1 MTIITKQPVKVA
13 VDAMGG
19 DYAPQEI
26 VKGALQSAREDGIE
40 IILVGSEDAIQKE
53 LAVYDVSQLPIQVV
67 NASEVIKDGESPV
80 AALHQKRD
88 ASVPVA
94 MRLVKEDKAD
104 AVVSMGHTGM
114 VMISAIETLG
124 KLPGIKRPSIG
135 AIFHGLA
142 PNTVVLDLG
151 ANVDCKPRDLLSF
164 ATIGCVIAR
173 RMLHITNPTV
183 ALLSNGAEEGK
194 GNKIVKEAYQLF
206 KSSSLN
212 FIGNVEGND
221 IPRGRSN
228 VIVCDGFT
236 GNVILKFS
244 EGLGDLIIERLKSTL
259 DKRLPDEEL
268 DAISDDLFALTH
280 VADVGGGALLHGV
293 DGVVWIGHG
302 RSKAPQLAEAIRQ
315 AKLAVEANLI
325 QELKVE
331 LAKLRNEC

>member
-1 MTIITKQPVKVA
+1 MNRQTVRIA

-26 VKGALQSAREDGIE
+26 IKGAIQAAKNGEIE
-40 IILVGSEDAIQKE
+40 IILVGSEDVIYREIAR
-53 LAVYDVSQLPIQVV
+53 YDVSHLPIHVV
-67 NASEVIKDGESPV
+67 NASEVIRDDESPV
-80 AALHQKRD
+80 AALHHKRD

-94 MRLVKEDKAD
+94 MRLVKEGKAD

-114 VMISAIETLG
+114 VMVSAIETLG
-124 KLPGIKRPSIG
+124 KLPSIKRPSIG
-135 AIFHGLA
+135 AILHGLA
-142 PNTVVLDLG
+142 PNTVVLDMG

-194 GNKIVKEAYQLF
+194 GNKLTKEAYQLF
-206 KSSSLN
+206 KSSNLN

-221 IPRGRSN
+221 IPRGRAN

-236 GNVILKFS
+236 GNVLIKFS
-244 EGLGDLIIERLKSTL
+244 EGLGDLIIERLKFTL
-259 DKRLPDEEL
+259 DKRLSNEEL
-268 DAISDDLFALTH
+268 DAISNDLFALTH
-280 VADVGGGALLHGV
+280 IADISGGGLIYGV
-293 DGVVWIGHG
+293 DGVVAIGHG

-315 AKLAVEANLI
+315 AKLAVETNLI
-325 QELKVE
+325 ETLRAELVKME
-331 LAKLRNEC
+331 G

>member
-1 MTIITKQPVKVA
+1 MKVA

-26 VKGALQSAREDGIE
+26 VKGAIQAASNGEIE
-40 IILVGSEDAIQKE
+40 IILVGSEDVIYREMAKH
-53 LAVYDVSQLPIQVV
+53 DVSHLPIHVV
-67 NASEVIKDGESPV
+67 NASEVIRDDESPV
-80 AALHQKRD
+80 AALHHKPD

-94 MRLVKEDKAD
+94 MRLVKEGKAD

-114 VMISAIETLG
+114 VMVSAIETLG
-124 KLPGIKRPSIG
+124 KLPSIKRPSVG
-135 AIFHGLA
+135 AILHGLA
-142 PNTVVLDLG
+142 PNTVVLDMG

-164 ATIGCVIAR
+164 ATIGCVVAR

-183 ALLSNGAEEGK
+183 ALLSNGTEEGK

-206 KSSSLN
+206 KSSNLN

-221 IPRGRSN
+221 IPRGRAN

-236 GNVILKFS
+236 GNVLTKFS
-244 EGLGDLIIERLKSTL
+244 EGLGDLIIERLKITL
-259 DKRLPDEEL
+259 DNRLSNEEL

-280 VADVGGGALLHGV
+280 IADISGGGLIYGV
-293 DGVVWIGHG
+293 DGVAWIGHG

-315 AKLAVEANLI
+315 AKLAVETNLV
-325 QELKVE
+325 QELKAGLV
-331 LAKLRNEC
+331 KVSNEG